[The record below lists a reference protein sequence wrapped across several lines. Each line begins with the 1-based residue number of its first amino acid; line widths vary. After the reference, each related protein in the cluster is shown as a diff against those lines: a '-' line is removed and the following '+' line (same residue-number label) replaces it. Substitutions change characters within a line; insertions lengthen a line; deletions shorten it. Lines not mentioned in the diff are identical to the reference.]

1 MAHQRE
7 VDVHNIDVLS
17 LRQSMCHSSRAAE
30 VSYLRDNLTHIGAKA
45 ADIIALCADAGQPS
59 SPKSSGAG
67 AHHREPREKDPSTD
81 QDDGVGQPD
90 AKPSS
95 KSPVASSV
103 RPRTSDVSQPA
114 ANVSSPS
121 TSSIQQPT
129 SPELFADVC
138 PPSPPTS
145 SGACAQQHEA
155 SEKDSH
161 VDQGEGVGEYNDSD
175 SDSEHE
181 TKKPKM
187 RALTFKEKERIKK
200 VFKPLIDSRE
210 MVTLAKIRNRL
221 NIDSKLKPLTGIKGM
236 EKKVADRVRT
246 LQVKAVPVQHTETR
260 GTTQATQKRE
270 EDPFA
275 FVDEESSNRE
285 PDTLCLPWDPRDTKT
300 ISDRFLREGKYPG
313 IRRAVGIFHE
323 TKELTRIYNENGKER
338 CIDKVKNVFKAKNR

>member
-1 MAHQRE
+1 M
-7 VDVHNIDVLS
+7 
-17 LRQSMCHSSRAAE
+17 
-30 VSYLRDNLTHIGAKA
+30 
-45 ADIIALCADAGQPS
+45 
-59 SPKSSGAG
+59 
-67 AHHREPREKDPSTD
+67 
-81 QDDGVGQPD
+81 
-90 AKPSS
+90 
-95 KSPVASSV
+95 
-103 RPRTSDVSQPA
+103 
-114 ANVSSPS
+114 
-121 TSSIQQPT
+121 
-129 SPELFADVC
+129 
-138 PPSPPTS
+138 
-145 SGACAQQHEA
+145 
-155 SEKDSH
+155 
-161 VDQGEGVGEYNDSD
+161 DQGEGVGEYSDSD

-200 VFKPLIDSRE
+200 VFKPLIDSTE

-221 NIDSKLKPLTGIKGM
+221 NIDPKLKPLTGIKGM

-246 LQVKAVPVQHTETR
+246 LQVKAVPVQYTETR